1 MLQQTILAVEVSA
14 ELIRGVVLKG
24 RGKKITVLDYAG
36 MKRSKPDEDLPAID
50 SLKELKDT
58 LKYTGKNAVYV
69 TALARSTELFMDRKK
84 VSAMSHYQLS
94 EAAKWEIES
103 YTGIS
108 GNNALVGVEKET
120 RPKPSPGEI
129 VYEDETD
136 EIMVNISAIEK
147 NVYVAVRE
155 RFKAAG
161 LKLVRV
167 YPPEVSFYMPLFLES
182 PDSPRAILE
191 MGTDYSNFAIFKGR
205 HPDQISTLN
214 FTCDAIKSHLASAIG
229 ASDLENSLKFT
240 LTQAPDHEP
249 VVLTGPGAAI
259 PEIVDYLN
267 RLSPSGARPL
277 MLSKAVQ
284 ITHKETD
291 PADAVFGTAMG
302 AGIRELAG
310 KKMQKVGIDDSEPLI
325 VQIKR
330 NVYVMP
336 LVATSILALGLLGH
350 NQFMKYQE
358 RQFKA
363 DIKKYAAEVSKNKT
377 TIQKYDDL
385 LKKSTQLKTDI
396 RTVQERISYVNEI
409 ADKKLAILVTCFQGI
424 ARAVPDGLVLD
435 AVEQA
440 PDTPDTLTI
449 TGRTW
454 DLIRVGRF
462 AIAMQ
467 DNDWCTAAVLK
478 SLEAAGETRLAFVM
492 QVQINPQSETIQ

>member
-1 MLQQTILAVEVSA
+1 MLQQTILAVEVSE

-24 RGKKITVLDYAG
+24 RGTKITVLDYAG
-36 MKRSKPDEDLPAID
+36 MRRSKPDEDLPAID
-50 SLKELKDT
+50 SLKELKAT
-58 LKYTGKNAVYV
+58 LKYTGKNAVYI
-69 TALARSTELFMDRKK
+69 TAMARSTELFMDRKK
-84 VSAMSHYQLS
+84 VSGMSQYQLS

-103 YTGIS
+103 YTGIT
-108 GNNALVGVEKET
+108 GGNALVGVEKET
-120 RPKPSPGEI
+120 RPKAAPGEI

-161 LKLVRV
+161 LKLIRV

-191 MGTDYSNFAIFKGR
+191 IGTDYSNFAVFKGR

-214 FTCDAIKSHLASAIG
+214 FTCDAVKSHLASGIG
-229 ASDLENSLKFT
+229 VSDLENSLKFT

-249 VVLTGPGAAI
+249 VVLTGPGAAM
-259 PEIVDYLN
+259 PEIADYLD

-291 PADAVFGTAMG
+291 PADAVFGTAVG
-302 AGIRELAG
+302 AGIRELGG
-310 KKMQKVGIDDSEPLI
+310 KHMRRVGIDDSEPLV
-325 VQIKR
+325 VQLKR

-336 LVATSILALGLLGH
+336 LVATTVLAMGLLGH
-350 NQFMKYQE
+350 NQFMKFQE

-363 DIKKYAAEVSKNKT
+363 DIKKYSAEVEKSKN

-385 LKKSTQLKTDI
+385 VKKSAQLKKDI
-396 RTVQERISYVNEI
+396 RTVKERINYVNRL
-409 ADKKLAILVTCFQGI
+409 ADKKLAILVTCFNGI

-435 AVEQA
+435 TVDQP
-440 PDTPDTLTI
+440 PDLPDTLTI

-454 DLIRVGRF
+454 DLIRVGKF

-467 DNDWCTAAVLK
+467 ENDWCKAAVLK
-478 SLEAAGETRLAFVM
+478 SLEALGDSRLSFVM
-492 QVQINPQSETIQ
+492 QVQINPESETIQ